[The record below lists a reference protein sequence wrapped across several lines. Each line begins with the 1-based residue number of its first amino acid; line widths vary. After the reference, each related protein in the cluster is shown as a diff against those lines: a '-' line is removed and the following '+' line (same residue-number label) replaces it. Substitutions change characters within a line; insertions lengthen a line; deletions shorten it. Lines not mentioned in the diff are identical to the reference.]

1 MTIIFHKDSITEMQA
16 CAAYVAQLI
25 KEGVT
30 FEIIDKE
37 REVVYVTLTGGY

>member
-1 MTIIFHKDSITEMQA
+1 MTIVFHKDNITEMQA
-16 CAAYVAQLI
+16 CAAYVAQLT